1 MYLAADYI
9 HRTPHGGRCRV
20 RIYRPEL
27 VDAGPRHRRDL
38 GGRPH
43 RPTTTNPETER
54 WRRDELTGTQDR
66 M

>member
-1 MYLAADYI
+1 MAKTAYYLVLDTQ
-9 HRTPHGGRCRV
+9 RRGRA
-20 RIYRPEL
+20 EL

-43 RPTTTNPETER
+43 RPTTTTPETER